1 MSEAQQRE
9 AGVSR
14 PVASMQLRSRHWRVF
29 DQAGELVDEIQ
40 GDGVVGQQPILRAG
54 GAKMFR
60 VSVLGSCSAWPTVVN
75 DCVARLRRAAGLLH
89 AFHHDL
95 G

>member
-14 PVASMQLRSRHWRVF
+14 PAASVQLRSRHWRVF

-54 GAKMFR
+54 GA
-60 VSVLGSCSAWPTVVN
+60 VVWEMLN
-75 DCVARLRRAAGLLH
+75 
-89 AFHHDL
+89 
-95 G
+95 